1 MATTFETHT
10 IYQIPEDQRYGRVSD
25 LFTVWFSTNMT
36 LLTVVTGAL
45 GPTVF
50 GLSFGWSML
59 AAVAGNMAGAVFMA
73 LHAAQ
78 GPMLGVPQMVQS
90 RGQFGSYGAVPIV
103 LLVIV
108 MYVGFAASN
117 YVVGGQALVQALP
130 GLNGTVSTL
139 TIAIVSLVPCC
150 MGYRAIHVISKIVSW
165 LAGAVV
171 LGCIGLG
178 LWRFSGAML
187 MDTHGSVAGIMGAFS
202 VSALWQVAYAPYVS
216 DSSRYLPNSAVSVR
230 NTFIATYTGTV
241 LGTILPMMLGIVLAC
256 QWANLTTVEALAQL
270 CGGAAPIV
278 LVVLSLA
285 ITLGNA
291 MGVYCGALSTITV
304 VQTFLPD
311 WRPEMMSRVV
321 VTLCLVALALIM
333 AFGMSSDFM
342 KSYAAFL
349 DILMAVIVP
358 WTAINLTDYYLL
370 RHGDYD
376 VASFF
381 RADGGRYGYFNVAAV
396 LSYLVGVVVEL
407 PFLRNDLYTGFLVP
421 ALHGVDISWLVSL
434 VVTTVLYVVL
444 SRGDRARTTEEEGQ
458 AA

>member
-25 LFTVWFSTNMT
+25 LFSVWFSTNMT

-130 GLNGTVSTL
+130 GLNRTVGVL
-139 TIAIVSLVPCC
+139 TIAGVSLVPCC

-165 LAGAVV
+165 LAGGVV
-171 LGCIGLG
+171 LLCIGLG
-178 LWRFSGAML
+178 LWRFSGGML
-187 MDTHGSVAGIMGAFS
+187 MDMHGSVAGIFSAFS

-230 NTFIATYTGTV
+230 NTFIATYAGTV

-256 QWANLTTVEALAQL
+256 QWSDLTTVEALARL
-270 CGGAAPIV
+270 CGGGAGIV

-304 VQTFLPD
+304 VQTFRPD
-311 WRPEMMSRVV
+311 WHPAMISRVV
-321 VTLCLVALALIM
+321 VTLCLVGLALVM
-333 AFGMSSDFM
+333 AFGMSDNFM

-370 RHGDYD
+370 RRGDYD

-381 RADGGRYGYFNVAAV
+381 RADGGCYGYFNMPAV
-396 LSYLVGVVVEL
+396 LSYVVGVLVEL
-407 PFLRNDLYTGFLVP
+407 PFLKNDLYTGFLL
-421 ALHGVDISWLVSL
+421 AFLHGVDISWLVSL
-434 VVTTVLYVVL
+434 IVTTVVYVVL
-444 SRGDRARTTEEEGQ
+444 YRGGSARASRQQ

>member
-1 MATTFETHT
+1 MAATFETHT

-25 LFTVWFSTNMT
+25 LFSVWFSTNMT

-59 AAVAGNMAGAVFMA
+59 AAVAGNMVGAVFMA

-130 GLNGTVSTL
+130 GLNRTVGVL
-139 TIAIVSLVPCC
+139 TIAGVSLVPCC
-150 MGYRAIHVISKIVSW
+150 MGYRAIHVISKVVSW
-165 LAGAVV
+165 LAGGVV
-171 LGCIGLG
+171 LLCIALG
-178 LWRFSGAML
+178 LWRFSGGML
-187 MDTHGSVAGIMGAFS
+187 MDMHGSVAGIFSAFS

-230 NTFIATYTGTV
+230 NTFIATYAGTV

-256 QWANLTTVEALAQL
+256 QWSDLTTVEALARL
-270 CGGAAPIV
+270 CGGGAGIV

-304 VQTFLPD
+304 VQTFRPD
-311 WRPEMMSRVV
+311 WHPAMISRVV
-321 VTLCLVALALIM
+321 VTLCLVALALVM
-333 AFGMSSDFM
+333 AFGMSANFM

-381 RADGGRYGYFNVAAV
+381 RVDGGCYGYFNMPAV
-396 LSYLVGVVVEL
+396 MSYVVGVLVEL
-407 PFLRNDLYTGFLVP
+407 PFLKNDLYMGFLLP
-421 ALHGVDISWLVSL
+421 MLHGVDISWLVSL
-434 VVTTVLYVVL
+434 IVTTVVYVVL
-444 SRGDRARTTEEEGQ
+444 YRGGSTRASRRQ

>member
-25 LFTVWFSTNMT
+25 LFSVWFSTNMT

-59 AAVAGNMAGAVFMA
+59 AAVAGNMVGAVFMA

-130 GLNGTVSTL
+130 GLNRTVGVL
-139 TIAIVSLVPCC
+139 TIAGVSLVPCC

-165 LAGAVV
+165 LAGGVV
-171 LGCIGLG
+171 LLCIGLG
-178 LWRFSGAML
+178 LWRFSGGML
-187 MDTHGSVAGIMGAFS
+187 MDMHGSVAGIFSAFS

-230 NTFIATYTGTV
+230 NTFIATYAGTV

-256 QWANLTTVEALAQL
+256 QWSDLTTVEALARL
-270 CGGAAPIV
+270 CGGGGGIV

-304 VQTFLPD
+304 VQTFRPD
-311 WRPEMMSRVV
+311 WHPAMISRVV
-321 VTLCLVALALIM
+321 VTLCLVGLALVM
-333 AFGMSSDFM
+333 AFGMSDNFM

-370 RHGDYD
+370 RRGDYD

-381 RADGGRYGYFNVAAV
+381 RADGGCYGYFNMPAV
-396 LSYLVGVVVEL
+396 LSYVVGVLVEL
-407 PFLRNDLYTGFLVP
+407 PFLKNDLYTGFLL
-421 ALHGVDISWLVSL
+421 AFLHGVDISWLVSL
-434 VVTTVLYVVL
+434 IVTTVVYVVL
-444 SRGDRARTTEEEGQ
+444 YRGGSARASRQQ

>member
-1 MATTFETHT
+1 MATTFESHT

-25 LFTVWFSTNMT
+25 LFSVWFSTNMT

-50 GLSFGWSML
+50 GLSFGWSLL
-59 AAVAGNMAGAVFMA
+59 AAVAGNMVGAVFMA

-103 LLVIV
+103 ILVII

-117 YVVGGQALVQALP
+117 YVVGGQALVQAMP
-130 GLNGTVSTL
+130 GLNRTVGVL

-150 MGYRAIHVISKIVSW
+150 MGYRAIHVISKVVSW
-165 LAGAVV
+165 LAGGVV
-171 LGCIGLG
+171 LVCIGLG
-178 LWRFSGAML
+178 LWRFSGGML
-187 MDTHGSVAGIMGAFS
+187 MDMHGSVAGIFSAFS

-216 DSSRYLPNSAVSVR
+216 DSSRYLPNSAASVR
-230 NTFIATYTGTV
+230 NTFLATYAGTV

-256 QWANLTTVEALAQL
+256 QWSDLTTVEALARL
-270 CGGAAPIV
+270 CGGGAGIV

-304 VQTFLPD
+304 VQTFWPD
-311 WRPEMMSRVV
+311 WRPAMISRVV
-321 VTLCLVALALIM
+321 VTLCLVTLALVM
-333 AFGMSSDFM
+333 AFGMSANFM

-370 RHGDYD
+370 RHGEYD

-381 RADGGRYGYFNVAAV
+381 RADGGCYGYFNMPAVA
-396 LSYLVGVVVEL
+396 SYVVGVVVEL
-407 PFLRNDLYTGFLVP
+407 PFLKNDLYTGFLLP
-421 ALHGVDISWLVSL
+421 YLYGVDISWLVSL
-434 VVTTVLYVVL
+434 IVTTVVYVLLY
-444 SRGDRARTTEEEGQ
+444 RGQRQRAARRQ